1 METSSME
8 GIIYKVQP
16 YQEHARLL
24 FTYTPKGKCTL
35 LAQGSQKINHPNR
48 ILAQFLTHISFK
60 EQHKSFY
67 TLQDAKIINDFKAV
81 KENYDLTQHAALILE
96 IIDHFIVDEMMHA
109 QIFQEVIG
117 ALNGKDIQLSSLSF
131 ALKVLKPLGYEIN
144 LFLDGRKVKGIHIQK
159 GSIIYE
165 EAKDIVDLSVKESTY
180 LLKLLYMPYTVLKD
194 IPKDI
199 LTKIKEFILKYYQ
212 YHLQTTLKNL
222 Q

>member
-1 METSSME
+1 ME

-35 LAQGSQKINHPNR
+35 LAQGSQKVNHQNR
-48 ILAQFLTHISFK
+48 ILSQFLTHISFK
-60 EQHKSFY
+60 EQQKSFY
-67 TLQDAKIINDFKAV
+67 ILQEAKIINDFKEV
-81 KENYDLTQHAALILE
+81 KQDFHLTQHAALILE

-109 QIFQEVIG
+109 LIFQEVIL
-117 ALNGKDIQLSSLSF
+117 ALNGRDMQLSSLSF

-165 EAKDIVDLSVKESTY
+165 DEQDMVDLSVKESTY
-180 LLKLLYMPYTVLKD
+180 LLKLLYIPYALLED

-199 LTKIKEFILKYYQ
+199 LTKIKDFILKYYQ